1 MAKKKRAAATD
12 FDDDF
17 EDDDTATLDDAE
29 DLDGDEEIPDIEP
42 EPPRARG
49 RDWRDIERY
58 REEREL
64 RALIDDDLYFDL
76 DD

>member
-1 MAKKKRAAATD
+1 MPSSKRAESDD

-17 EDDDTATLDDAE
+17 DDDDVDD
-29 DLDGDEEIPDIEP
+29 DGDVIVEPDTP
-42 EPPRARG
+42 DNGRLHRG

-64 RALIDDDLYFDL
+64 RALIDDDLDPEFD
-76 DD
+76 D